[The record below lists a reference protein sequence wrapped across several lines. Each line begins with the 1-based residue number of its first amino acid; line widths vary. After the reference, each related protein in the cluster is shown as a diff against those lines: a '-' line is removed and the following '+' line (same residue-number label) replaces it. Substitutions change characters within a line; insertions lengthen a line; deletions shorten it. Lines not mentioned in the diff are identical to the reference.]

1 MEEGLLLKVKKALKK
16 AGLNEELAENISIT
30 NESEIEAEIEKLK
43 GKVVELTP
51 EQLSAAI
58 KEAGLEESYKKHLQ
72 SETDKRVTQAI
83 QTHDLKLAKEK
94 EEAATKAK
102 TEEEK
107 KKEQANMS
115 DSEKKI
121 SELTEQIGSL
131 TNMVKGLSETTVKT
145 KRETLIKDSLKKA
158 GLNEGFSKYITVDKD
173 EDIEESVKS
182 LKDEVL
188 GLKQAEIDKKLK
200 EDGGVPTKGEP
211 AGTIAEESAKKF
223 AQERNK
229 GSAGQPFQGFDE
241 KEIVEGKEIKS
252 K

>member
-1 MEEGLLLKVKKALKK
+1 MIDLTTQIKKALKK
-16 AGLNEELAENISIT
+16 AGLDEALVEKIKVT
-30 NESEIEAEIEKLK
+30 DESQIEAEIKKLK
-43 GKVVELTP
+43 EIKELTP
-51 EQLSAAI
+51 EQLIEAL

-83 QTHDLKLAKEK
+83 ATHDLKLAKEK

-115 DSEKKI
+115 DTEKQI
-121 SELTEQIGSL
+121 SNLTEEVKSL
-131 TNMVKGLSETTVKT
+131 TGLVKTLGESTVKT

-158 GLNEGFSKYITVDKD
+158 GLNEGFSKYITVEKD
-173 EDIEESVKS
+173 EDIEASVTS

-188 GLKQAEIDKKLK
+188 GLEQAEIDKKLK
-200 EDGGVPTKGEP
+200 EDGGAPAKGEA
-211 AGTIAEESAKKF
+211 AGSIAEEEAKSF
-223 AQERNK
+223 AVERNE
-229 GSAGQPFQGFDE
+229 GSKGQPFQGFDE
-241 KEIVEGKEIKS
+241 KEIIEGKESKS

>member
-1 MEEGLLLKVKKALKK
+1 MEEGLLLKIKEALKK
-16 AGLNEELAENISIT
+16 AGLDEALAENISIT

-43 GKVVELTP
+43 GKVELSP
-51 EQLSAAI
+51 EQLTEAL
-58 KEAGLEESYKKHLQ
+58 KKAGLEESYKKHLQ

-83 QTHDLKLAKEK
+83 ATHDLKLAKEK

-115 DSEKKI
+115 DSEKTI
-121 SELTEQIGSL
+121 ANLTEQVGSL
-131 TNMVKGLSETTVKT
+131 TNMVKGLSETTVKG

-158 GLNEGFSKYITVDKD
+158 GLNEGFLKYITVDKD

-211 AGTIAEESAKKF
+211 AGTIAEEAAKSF

-241 KEIVEGKEIKS
+241 KEIIEGKEIK